1 MYHITGKIYGFDPI
15 GGSLMISVDKS
26 LVKDNENENDRK
38 YFVPLVFREP
48 NRADLVTVRKQKGE
62 IYIFT
67 INDIERLC
75 DILSGAVGKTVSICF
90 EAEKKGASEAI
101 ENDLAAFVIME

>member
-26 LVKDNENENDRK
+26 LVKDNEKENDRK
-38 YFVPLVFREP
+38 YFVPFVFHETDK
-48 NRADLVTVRKQKGE
+48 ADFVTVRKQRD

-67 INDIERLC
+67 I
-75 DILSGAVGKTVSICF
+75 
-90 EAEKKGASEAI
+90 
-101 ENDLAAFVIME
+101 

>member
-26 LVKDNENENDRK
+26 LVKDNEKENGRK
-38 YFVPLVFREP
+38 YFVPFVFRETKK
-48 NRADLVTVRKQKGE
+48 ADLVTVRKQGD

-67 INDIERLC
+67 IENIKKLS
-75 DILSGAVGKTVSICF
+75 DILSGAVSKTVSIRF
-90 EAEKKGASEAI
+90 RAEKEGASKAI

>member
-15 GGSLMISVDKS
+15 GGNLIISVDKS
-26 LVKDNENENDRK
+26 LVKDNEKENDRK
-38 YFVPLVFREP
+38 YFVPFVFRETDK
-48 NRADLVTVRKQKGE
+48 ADLVTVRKQGD

-67 INDIERLC
+67 IEDIERLC
-75 DILSGAVGKTVSICF
+75 DILSGAIGKMVSIRF
-90 EAEKKGASEAI
+90 KAEKKGEPKAN